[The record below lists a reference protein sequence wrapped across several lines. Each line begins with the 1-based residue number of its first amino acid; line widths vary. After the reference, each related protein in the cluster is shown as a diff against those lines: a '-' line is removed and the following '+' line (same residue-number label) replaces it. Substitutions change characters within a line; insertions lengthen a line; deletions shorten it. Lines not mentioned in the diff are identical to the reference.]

1 MWSFDGNGV
10 CKWVA
15 WGEGGGVGTV
25 VGGCHQ
31 PLGCVYPICKVSR
44 LVSCYVLLM
53 VTTHGAELDSS
64 WFSLSTPLDG
74 SADLVEPDVIGPS
87 RA

>member
-10 CKWVA
+10 CEWVA
-15 WGEGGGVGTV
+15 WGGGGDCSWV
-25 VGGCHQ
+25 VPPTFG
-31 PLGCVYPICKVSR
+31 LRLSR
-44 LVSCYVLLM
+44 LQGFSSGFCYVLLI

-74 SADLVEPDVIGPS
+74 LADLVEPDVIGPS